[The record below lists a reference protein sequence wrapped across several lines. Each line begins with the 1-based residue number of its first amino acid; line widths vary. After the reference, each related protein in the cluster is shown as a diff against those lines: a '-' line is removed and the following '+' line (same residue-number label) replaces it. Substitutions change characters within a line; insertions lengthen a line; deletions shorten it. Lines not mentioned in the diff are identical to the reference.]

1 MKKLITPLKMC
12 LVTCRRFISYSLV
25 DRVMEIVQGIVSRI
39 YAVIGEA

>member
-1 MKKLITPLKMC
+1 MKKLITPLKMY
-12 LVTCRRFISYSLV
+12 LVTDVAGLLVSLV